1 MFVRSTDL
9 SEKAAPDDVGIR
21 KPVRFVT
28 QAADLRFIG
37 LAQFG
42 LAPSQLEPAGAVGTP
57 GATGKFIKAAKFG
70 IF

>member
-42 LAPSQLEPAGAVGTP
+42 LRTISVGT
-57 GATGKFIKAAKFG
+57 
-70 IF
+70 